1 MRGSYSKGYPVA
13 GSLFDVHKHLVL
25 TGVLVQ
31 LNQHLSRIHYIDAHA
46 GTGVYE
52 LPMLEHS
59 GDELVNVE
67 TLLKANRNELTDK
80 YIEIVRS
87 CNRSLPLSK
96 YPGSPVIAQ
105 KLLRPLDSM
114 SLIELNLEDY
124 SELSGLFETN
134 SQVFV
139 EHGSAFDR
147 VIKRIP
153 DGEVGGAVLID
164 PDYVIEEDLN
174 DTANLIIQCRNK
186 WDAAVIMASLPVT
199 GRSSSDRYIVSILK
213 DSGMN
218 NIYLSEFEFLEKSV
232 DDEECELLV
241 KSKVLLINPQFEII
255 EILDSALTQLAASL
269 PSAINA
275 KSTIKAI

>member
-1 MRGSYSKGYPVA
+1 
-13 GSLFDVHKHLVL
+13 
-25 TGVLVQ
+25 
-31 LNQHLSRIHYIDAHA
+31 
-46 GTGVYE
+46 
-52 LPMLEHS
+52 MLERS

-67 TLLKANRNELTDK
+67 TLLKTNRNELTDK

-87 CNRSLPLSK
+87 CSQSLPLSK
-96 YPGSPVIAQ
+96 YPGSPVIAH
-105 KLLRPLDSM
+105 KLLRPLDAM

-124 SELSGLFETN
+124 SELSGLFEAN

-153 DGEVGGAVLID
+153 EGGVGGAILID

-232 DDEECELLV
+232 GDEECELLV